1 MPIRF
6 SDPELLVAPLTAILA
21 KEPGLYAKEL
31 AKRLNLSKSEINPVL
46 YGSGHF
52 LRRGDIKPRWYLAA
66 DAPPIVEAPKPAPVT
81 AVAPTEAKPTRP
93 KTPKKKKDEES
104 GEPTEEELAI
114 LAARVAEI
122 FGSDAPNIDPAVIAR
137 FVKTNPPP
145 RVTTN
150 PVVEGPHNPH
160 GLYAWQLEA
169 LDQWKLRES
178 CGIVDAVTGAG
189 KTRLAV
195 AAISEHLAEG
205 GVSVVLVPT
214 VVLLHQWHEVLSASL
229 PAGTKIGLLG
239 DGHRGDRRPF
249 DVLVAVI
256 ASARTRKLNLAE
268 RAGLLVVDECHR
280 SASEKNREALDE
292 RFTKRLGL
300 SATHERLDNLHEEVL
315 LPYFRRVVF
324 RLDYERAIADGVI
337 TNVRTAFVG
346 VDFSEEEKQEY
357 VRLQQALSSLRR
369 MLINEFGCRP
379 APFSAFLDDVLR
391 LTGAGSSMKS
401 GIVANKWLSKWRR
414 KKELL
419 AETPAKQEAVGK
431 LGDAINDADR
441 TLIFT
446 QSIKSANRLHE
457 LLGEQNIPV
466 GVHHSDID
474 SVQRETIL
482 EDFAAG
488 RHRVLT
494 SVQTLEEGVDV
505 PDADLAVIVASSK
518 QRRQMIQRMG
528 RVMRRKPDGRDARF
542 IILYVNFTDEDPRLG
557 AHELFVEELLA
568 VARESNIFTMQG
580 DEEALRTFLD
590 PQRL

>member
-1 MPIRF
+1 MPTRHP
-6 SDPELLVAPLTAILA
+6 DPASLVAPLTAILTA
-21 KEPGLYAKEL
+21 EPGLHAKDL
-31 AKRLNLSKSEINPVL
+31 AHRLKLSKSEINPVL

-52 LRRGDIKPRWYLAA
+52 LRRGDLKPRWYLVA
-66 DAPPIVEAPKPAPVT
+66 DAPPIIEPPRPAPTCAVSTTPVKPA
-81 AVAPTEAKPTRP
+81 RP
-93 KTPKKKKDEES
+93 KKPKKKSDSEAS
-104 GEPTEEELAI
+104 EPTEEELAL

-122 FGSDAPNIDPAVIAR
+122 FGDDAPNIDPALIAR

-145 RVTTN
+145 RVAID
-150 PVVEGPHNPH
+150 PVVTGSHNPL

-178 CGIVDAVTGAG
+178 RGIVDAVTGAG

-195 AAISEHLAEG
+195 AAIAEHLAEG

-214 VVLLHQWHEVLSASL
+214 VVLLHQWHDVLSQSL
-229 PAGTKIGLLG
+229 PVGTKIGLLG

-256 ASARTRKLNLAE
+256 ASARTRTLDLGG
-268 RAGLLVVDECHR
+268 RSGLLVVDECHR

-324 RLDYERAIADGVI
+324 RLDYVRAIADGVI

-357 VRLQQALSSLRR
+357 VRLQQSLSSLRR
-369 MLINEFGCRP
+369 TLINDWGCRP

-391 LTGAGSSMKS
+391 LTGTGSSMKS
-401 GIVANKWLSKWRR
+401 GIVANKWLSTWRR

-431 LGDAINDADR
+431 LGAAINDADR

-446 QSIKSANRLHE
+446 QSIKSANRLHA
-457 LLGEQNIPV
+457 LLGEQNIAV

-474 SVQRETIL
+474 SVERETIL
-482 EDFAAG
+482 GDFAAG

-505 PDADLAVIVASSK
+505 PDADMAVIVASSK

-542 IILYVNFTDEDPRLG
+542 VILYVNFTDEDPRLG
-557 AHELFVEELLA
+557 AHELFVEELLS
-568 VARESNIFTMQG
+568 VARESNIFTLNG
-580 DEEALRTFLD
+580 DEDELREFLD